1 MLNKRCSNI
10 LQMIVNNEKPIT
22 IKEISKKVNKSPRTV
37 RYDLDKIDDYLAEI
51 EFPKL
56 ERKSNLGI
64 SLDLKDEE
72 IKKLFKIIGKINNYD
87 YVLSQKERVFYIIYE
102 LLNKS
107 EFVTINM
114 LSDRMMVSRS
124 TIIND
129 LIEVKKWL
137 SENKITL
144 ESSKGQGIKILG
156 RERDLRR
163 AAVKL
168 FFQTMDSINFFNVT
182 TLKLFNDIDIDF
194 IRNTIKIAEEQ
205 METSFSDDAFN
216 NLVIHIAIAIKRIE
230 LSKDIIMDREEL
242 KNLRKTAEYA
252 IASGIAKMLEDRFK
266 ISIPEDEIGYITIH
280 ILGSNTSTLEN
291 VVKDDWIYLHLIVF
305 KLIENVENI
314 TGINFSKDNKLF
326 DSLAQHIRPAIYR
339 LKHDIKVKNPLIE
352 EIKEKYFYIFE
363 SIEEGVK
370 FIEEDIGNSINQEE
384 IGYLTLHFMASIERS
399 KNKNHRKP
407 NVLIVCATGIGTSK
421 FISNKLKSIFDINI
435 IDTISSH
442 TMEKILKYNKNIDLI
457 VTTIPLK
464 VEGIKCIEVNTFLT
478 EKNISELGL
487 YFAKFIRDNS
497 EECNSSCKYEERDKV
512 QEILNIVKENCTI
525 HDYYK
530 LRNKLALY
538 LNIKDPTLTEDHKPS
553 LKELLKPDFIK
564 LNEEAKDWED
574 AVRKSGEIL
583 MNNGCVKES
592 YIDAMV
598 NTVKNMG
605 PYIVIAPGIAM
616 PHAAPED
623 GVLKT
628 GISMLTLKDPIS
640 FGNAEHDPVSIIISI
655 CSIDKVNH
663 MNALKELMSIMDQ
676 EDFLSKVKSMKTPS
690 EIDSI
695 LYS

>member
-1 MLNKRCSNI
+1 
-10 LQMIVNNEKPIT
+10 MIVNNGKPIT

-137 SENKITL
+137 AENKITL

-168 FFQTMDSINFFNVT
+168 FFQSMDSINFFNVT

-230 LSKDIIMDREEL
+230 LSKDIIMDSEEL

-252 IASGIAKMLEDRFK
+252 IASGIAKMLEDRFE

-291 VVKDDWIYLHLIVF
+291 IVKDDWIYLHLIVF

-352 EIKEKYFYIFE
+352 EIKEKYSYIFE

-370 FIEEDIGNSINQEE
+370 FIEEDIGDSVNQEE

-399 KNKNHRKP
+399 KNKKHRKP

-442 TMEKILKYNKNIDLI
+442 TMEKVLKYNKNIDLI

-464 VEGIKCIEVNTFLT
+464 AKGIKCIEVNTFLT
-478 EKNISELGL
+478 EKTS
-487 YFAKFIRDNS
+487 
-497 EECNSSCKYEERDKV
+497 
-512 QEILNIVKENCTI
+512 
-525 HDYYK
+525 
-530 LRNKLALY
+530 
-538 LNIKDPTLTEDHKPS
+538 
-553 LKELLKPDFIK
+553 
-564 LNEEAKDWED
+564 
-574 AVRKSGEIL
+574 
-583 MNNGCVKES
+583 
-592 YIDAMV
+592 V
-598 NTVKNMG
+598 N
-605 PYIVIAPGIAM
+605 
-616 PHAAPED
+616 
-623 GVLKT
+623 
-628 GISMLTLKDPIS
+628 
-640 FGNAEHDPVSIIISI
+640 
-655 CSIDKVNH
+655 
-663 MNALKELMSIMDQ
+663 
-676 EDFLSKVKSMKTPS
+676 
-690 EIDSI
+690 
-695 LYS
+695 

>member
-1 MLNKRCSNI
+1 M
-10 LQMIVNNEKPIT
+10 
-22 IKEISKKVNKSPRTV
+22 
-37 RYDLDKIDDYLAEI
+37 
-51 EFPKL
+51 
-56 ERKSNLGI
+56 
-64 SLDLKDEE
+64 
-72 IKKLFKIIGKINNYD
+72 
-87 YVLSQKERVFYIIYE
+87 YE

-168 FFQTMDSINFFNVT
+168 FFQSMDSINFFNVT

-230 LSKDIIMDREEL
+230 LSKDIIMDSEEL

-291 VVKDDWIYLHLIVF
+291 IVKDDWIYLHLIVF

-352 EIKEKYFYIFE
+352 EIKEKYSYIFE

-370 FIEEDIGNSINQEE
+370 FIEEDIGDSVNQEE

-399 KNKNHRKP
+399 KNKKHRKP

-442 TMEKILKYNKNIDLI
+442 TMEKILKYNK
-457 VTTIPLK
+457 T
-464 VEGIKCIEVNTFLT
+464 
-478 EKNISELGL
+478 
-487 YFAKFIRDNS
+487 
-497 EECNSSCKYEERDKV
+497 
-512 QEILNIVKENCTI
+512 
-525 HDYYK
+525 
-530 LRNKLALY
+530 
-538 LNIKDPTLTEDHKPS
+538 
-553 LKELLKPDFIK
+553 
-564 LNEEAKDWED
+564 
-574 AVRKSGEIL
+574 
-583 MNNGCVKES
+583 
-592 YIDAMV
+592 
-598 NTVKNMG
+598 
-605 PYIVIAPGIAM
+605 
-616 PHAAPED
+616 
-623 GVLKT
+623 
-628 GISMLTLKDPIS
+628 
-640 FGNAEHDPVSIIISI
+640 
-655 CSIDKVNH
+655 
-663 MNALKELMSIMDQ
+663 
-676 EDFLSKVKSMKTPS
+676 
-690 EIDSI
+690 
-695 LYS
+695 